1 MNELRALRVSVRDKE
16 VISPASLKAQ
26 RTQRNERFS
35 PPTALFFPFGL
46 LPAMP
51 GGAGAPRTLNTV
63 ELSHGES
70 ARPEKDS

>member
-1 MNELRALRVSVRDKE
+1 MNELRALCVSVRDKE
-16 VISPASLKAQ
+16 VVSPA
-26 RTQRNERFS
+26 
-35 PPTALFFPFGL
+35 PLFFPFGL
-46 LPAMP
+46 LPAVS

>member
-1 MNELRALRVSVRDKE
+1 MNELRVLCVSVRDYF
-16 VISPASLKAQ
+16 SPA
-26 RTQRNERFS
+26 
-35 PPTALFFPFGL
+35 PLFFPFGL
-46 LPAMP
+46 LPAMS